1 MGKSREPT
9 SGDDKPPTGGVSL
22 SVMTIGKNANN
33 PLFYPV
39 TGGCKTLF
47 PASTALR
54 TTAGA
59 GEGPATRSSLLMRL
73 MRLAGYVLPD
83 ARCARMRKWP
93 RAHDLSGGRWRRHFF
108 FRRGIYHRIA
118 RDFTKRDFPKRYPG
132 ATFIKINRRSSHRRA
147 LFQLNY
153 DKIIRALDTFLAPDF
168 AALQAPAIQR
178 DGARVRFRLAPAYD
192 LHYAANGK
200 SPVYRVR
207 NYIL

>member
-1 MGKSREPT
+1 
-9 SGDDKPPTGGVSL
+9 
-22 SVMTIGKNANN
+22 MTIGKNANN

-59 GEGPATRSSLLMRL
+59 REGPATRSSLLMRL

-93 RAHDLSGGRWRRHFF
+93 RAHDLSGVRWRRHFF

-118 RDFTKRDFPKRYPG
+118 RNFTKRDFPKRYPG

-147 LFQLNY
+147 VFQLNY
-153 DKIIRALDTFLAPDF
+153 DKIIRALDTFVAPDF

-178 DGARVRFRLAPAYD
+178 DSARVRFRLAPAYD

>member
-1 MGKSREPT
+1 MRLP
-9 SGDDKPPTGGVSL
+9 

-33 PLFYPV
+33 ALFYPV

-73 MRLAGYVLPD
+73 MRLMRLAVYVLPD
-83 ARCARMRKWP
+83 ARCARMRK
-93 RAHDLSGGRWRRHFF
+93 WRRHFF

-153 DKIIRALDTFLAPDF
+153 DKIIRALDTFGAPDF

-178 DGARVRFRLAPAYD
+178 DSARVRFRPAPAYD

>member
-1 MGKSREPT
+1 
-9 SGDDKPPTGGVSL
+9 
-22 SVMTIGKNANN
+22 MTIGKNANN

-39 TGGCKTLF
+39 TGCCKTLF

-54 TTAGA
+54 ITAGA
-59 GEGPATRSSLLMRL
+59 GEGPATRSSLLMWLMRL

-93 RAHDLSGGRWRRHFF
+93 RAHDLSGGHWRRHFF

-153 DKIIRALDTFLAPDF
+153 DKIIRALDTFVAPDF

-178 DGARVRFRLAPAYD
+178 DSARVRFRLAPAYD